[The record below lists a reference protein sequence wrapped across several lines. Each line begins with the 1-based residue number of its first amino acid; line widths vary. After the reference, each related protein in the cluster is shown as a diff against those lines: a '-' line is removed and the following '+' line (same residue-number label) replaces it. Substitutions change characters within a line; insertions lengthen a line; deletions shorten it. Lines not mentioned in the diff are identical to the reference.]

1 MWCDAEFGVNDIN
14 EEKYNQ
20 LKRRITWL
28 KRKKL
33 KLRRKRKKLKLRR
46 KRKDSFR

>member
-33 KLRRKRKKLKLRR
+33 KLRKRKKRKKEKR
-46 KRKDSFR
+46 KRENK